1 MPPLTR
7 ARVLG
12 FGGAAL
18 AATTLLP
25 RPLRAQDTPALR
37 TAFAYTDAFGQAGY
51 AEAGGFF
58 KEAGVRVQLVPLP
71 NSGAITAAAAGGA
84 LDLGLANPI
93 TLTNAIQ
100 RGVPFV
106 AIAPAGVFVEAHPE
120 ALLVV
125 AKSSPIQTAKD
136 LEGKTVALI
145 EIGGITQTSMTAWLI
160 KNGASPAAVHF
171 VELGFTAMPAALKN
185 RVDAAFISG
194 PPLQEALR
202 AGDTRSIGSPYA
214 AIAPEWSINLWFAT
228 RPWLA
233 ANGPTARKF
242 VQAIEKSV
250 PWINTHPVETL
261 AVMQQYA
268 PAPIDASKIVRTVYT
283 NRLDVALIQPVLD
296 AALRAGTIKTAMNAH
311 DLIVTV

>member
-1 MPPLTR
+1 MRRFTR
-7 ARVLG
+7 AHALG

-18 AATTLLP
+18 AAATFQQLP
-25 RPLRAQDTPALR
+25 SGAQDTPALR

-58 KEAGVRVQLVPLP
+58 KQVGLRVQLVALP

-100 RGVPFV
+100 RGLPFA

-125 AKSSPIQTAKD
+125 DKASSVQTAKD

-145 EIGGITQTSMTAWLI
+145 EIGGITQTSMTAWLT
-160 KNGASPAAVHF
+160 KSGANPAAVHF
-171 VELGFTAMPAALKN
+171 VELSFSAMPAALKN

-194 PPLQEALR
+194 PPLQDALR
-202 AGDTRSIGSPYA
+202 SGDSRSIGSPYA
-214 AIAPEWSINLWFAT
+214 AIAPQWSINLWFAT

-233 ANGPTARKF
+233 ANAATAHKF

-250 PWINTHPVETL
+250 PWINTHPIETL

-268 PAPIDASKIVRTVYT
+268 PAPIDASKIVRTVYSD
-283 NRLDVALIQPVLD
+283 RLDVALIQPVLD